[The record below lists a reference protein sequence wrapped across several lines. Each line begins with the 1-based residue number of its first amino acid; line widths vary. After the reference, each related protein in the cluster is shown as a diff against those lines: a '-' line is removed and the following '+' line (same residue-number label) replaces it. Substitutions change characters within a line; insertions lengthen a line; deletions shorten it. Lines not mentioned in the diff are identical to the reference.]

1 MRGFSDDR
9 AQSSEYCVRSSGG
22 LASAAWTS
30 SPKCSIAFASAGL
43 CSSTSSSAIPGILS
57 LPAAPYALF
66 HYLSRGS
73 ATLALE
79 QGREFRMTEG
89 DFFVV
94 TRGEP
99 HVIYSD
105 RQTKPLPVLDLERLP
120 GRLGL
125 VRHGGNAQPL
135 STMICGNFTVARPSR
150 GSVSGIASARASPEA
165 DGRRR
170 MARGDPETHGERV
183 GARASRPGRRA
194 LPIDGSAVRR
204 GPAQLDQV
212 SRPRRRRVAG
222 AMADPHIGP
231 ALQLIH
237 ERPDR
242 PWTLG
247 DLGQSV
253 GLGRSAFSARFT
265 KLVGQSMYRYLIARR
280 MSEAAFLLETTDEG
294 IARIATRVGY
304 ESAAAFSKL
313 FHRHHGLSPGRYRA
327 DRRSDGGRRQR
338 GRSGSRSRRLTSR
351 RRSLRQRRELRDTA
365 AVLTGGAR
373 NAPGL
378 LGRD

>member
-1 MRGFSDDR
+1 MDILAEVLDR
-9 AQSSEYCVRSSGG
+9 IRLGG
-22 LASAAWTS
+22 TLLFHFELGHPWNLAL
-30 SPKCSIAFASAGL
+30 PKR
-43 CSSTSSSAIPGILS
+43 
-57 LPAAPYALF
+57 PYALF

-79 QGREFRMTEG
+79 QGRELHMTEG
-89 DFFVV
+89 DFVVV

-105 RQTKPLPVLDLERLP
+105 SRTEPLPIPDIDRLA
-120 GRLGL
+120 GRLGV
-125 VRHGGNAQPL
+125 VRHGGSEQPL
-135 STMICGNFTVARPSR
+135 STMICGNFTVARHSR
-150 GSVSGIASARASPEA
+150 GSVLELLPPVLLLKPTA
-165 DGRRR
+165 DGGWLEAILQR
-170 MARGDPETHGERV
+170 MVSEAAFE
-183 GARASRPGRRA
+183 RPGQGVA
-194 LPIDGSAVRR
+194 LSRLTEVLFVEVLRSWIKSL
-204 GPAQLDQV
+204 GPGEGGWL
-212 SRPRRRRVAG
+212 G

-265 KLVGQSMYRYLIARR
+265 KLVGESMYRYLIARR
-280 MSEAAFLLETTDEG
+280 MAEAAFLLETSDEG

-304 ESAAAFSKL
+304 ETAAAFSKL

-327 DRRSDGGRRQR
+327 VRRSDGDRRQR
-338 GRSGSRSRRLTSR
+338 DAL
-351 RRSLRQRRELRDTA
+351 EAEVAD
-365 AVLTGGAR
+365 
-373 NAPGL
+373 
-378 LGRD
+378 